1 MAISYKQKCARCN
14 KNYVAATWKTRYV
27 LCNDCQQKE
36 LKGAIDDPK
45 MKKFFDI
52 PEEFYTE
59 SPFLRSIKLNYLRY
73 GDLSG
78 DQIRAF
84 KEVVKSFKDKRAGKS
99 PSPVESK
106 PSPKPG
112 KPAGD
117 KVQKAAAPKKSP
129 KKSKTAK
136 K

>member
-14 KNYVAATWKTRYV
+14 KNYVTATWKTRYV
-27 LCNDCQQKE
+27 LCFDCQKKE
-36 LKGAIDDPK
+36 LMGTIEDPK

-59 SPFLRSIKLNYLRY
+59 SSFLRSIKINYLRY

-84 KEVVKSFKDKRAGKS
+84 KDVVKSFKDKREGKS
-99 PSPVESK
+99 PAE
-106 PSPKPG
+106 PSA
-112 KPAGD
+112 KPAPKAEKPIITKTD
-117 KVQKAAAPKKSP
+117 KIQKKSS
-129 KKSKTAK
+129 KKSVK